1 MRRGVPTARVVR
13 RTPSAPFSSALA
25 TSPREAAFAGRL
37 HAAIAVHFAQK
48 RLSWEMRGG
57 VPTARAVRRT
67 PARAIFQRAG
77 NIAPRSSLRGAFAC
91 GDRRSFC
98 AKTLVLGDAWRRS
111 HGARSAQN
119 PRPRHLLARRFCG
132 ASVKSANG
140 IAAGCAARIRIE
152 AHTLRLRR
160 TLRCLA
166 RGMPRPRRSRASAKQ
181 IGPAKQF
188 SRGICL
194 RRILHG
200 HGKRPMWRAFLPAGT
215 FAAIMRKARTGA
227 RRFRRGTAKAAG
239 NRKSDFR
246 QILAP
251 CPRWDRRRKG
261 THPPCT
267 GRR

>member
-1 MRRGVPTARVVR
+1 MRGGVPTARVVR
-13 RTPSAPFSSALA
+13 RTPSAPFSSVLA

-37 HAAIAVHFAQK
+37 HAAIAVHSANPPPFGRVAAFPRRAQCAEPPTAPFSSAPATSPREAAFAGRLHAAISVHFAQK

-57 VPTARAVRRT
+57 VPTARVVRRT
-67 PARAIFQRAG
+67 PPAPSSSAPFLRGLCEIRERHRRGMRRAHTHRSTYASPPAHPALFGAGNAASASFPGVCKTNRPREAIFAGHLRAA
-77 NIAPRSSLRGAFAC
+77 NPSRSWQAP
-91 GDRRSFC
+91 
-98 AKTLVLGDAWRRS
+98 
-111 HGARSAQN
+111 
-119 PRPRHLLARRFCG
+119 
-132 ASVKSANG
+132 
-140 IAAGCAARIRIE
+140 
-152 AHTLRLRR
+152 
-160 TLRCLA
+160 
-166 RGMPRPRRSRASAKQ
+166 
-181 IGPAKQF
+181 
-188 SRGICL
+188 
-194 RRILHG
+194 
-200 HGKRPMWRAFLPAGT
+200 PMRRAFLPAGA